1 MRVKNIFSKKYLQ
14 KQEYIEF
21 YASLI
26 YCLVHRRFHLDK
38 IKYWS
43 GQNIAPLHSGF
54 SYGYNT
60 CVKWEDKNILISLTY
75 PKTIMTLPDGGG
87 TNMMLLPEETKV
99 ALLKDLQLALGR
111 RIEVEF
117 YTSGLTQEQYEKHS
131 HD

>member
-1 MRVKNIFSKKYLQ
+1 
-14 KQEYIEF
+14 
-21 YASLI
+21 
-26 YCLVHRRFHLDK
+26 
-38 IKYWS
+38 
-43 GQNIAPLHSGF
+43 
-54 SYGYNT
+54 
-60 CVKWEDKNILISLTY
+60 
-75 PKTIMTLPDGGG
+75 MTLPDGGG